1 MHPTKMNDLVI
12 VIIDDEPKA
21 REGLKNYIN
30 LLFPNNRF
38 EMILCNSVKE
48 GVLAIETYL
57 PDLVFLDIEM
67 PEANGFELFNNVKK
81 DSFEVVF
88 VTAYAEFIEKS
99 VNEIGCFGYLLKPLE
114 REKLLKIFERY
125 HDKKDDTKYLK
136 FLNTSQNKRIL
147 VQLEDILFCQADDNY
162 CEIYMKDEKSKH
174 VLSRTLGDLEK
185 KLPSTFFQRTHR
197 SFIVNMNHVSYY
209 ETDKNRLVLTHANE
223 IEAHKIPVSATY
235 RSAIRKMF
243 L

>member
-1 MHPTKMNDLVI
+1 MNNLVL

-21 REGLKNYIN
+21 REVLKGYIN
-30 LLFPNNRF
+30 ILFPNNRF

-67 PEANGFELFNNVKK
+67 PEANGFELFSKVNK

-88 VTAYAEFIEKS
+88 VTAYSQFLEKS
-99 VNEIGCFGYLLKPLE
+99 VNEIGCFGYLQKPLE

-125 HDKKDDTKYLK
+125 QEKNIQKKYLK
-136 FLNTSQNKRIL
+136 LANTSQSKRTLIK
-147 VQLEDILFCQADDNY
+147 LEDVLFCKADDNY
-162 CEIYMKDEKSKH
+162 CEIYINNDKTKHILSK
-174 VLSRTLGDLEK
+174 TLGDLEK
-185 KLPSTFFQRTHR
+185 KLPEQLFQRVHR
-197 SFIVNMNHVSYY
+197 SFIVNMSHVSYF
-209 ETDKNRLVLTHANE
+209 EKDKNLLVMNQSNGTE
-223 IEAHKIPVSATY
+223 SQRIPVSATY
-235 RSAIRKMF
+235 KDTIRKMF

>member
-1 MHPTKMNDLVI
+1 MNNLVL

-21 REGLKNYIN
+21 REVLKGYIN
-30 LLFPNNRF
+30 ILFPNNRF

-67 PEANGFELFNNVKK
+67 PEANGFELFNKVNK

-88 VTAYAEFIEKS
+88 VTAYSQFLEKS
-99 VNEIGCFGYLLKPLE
+99 VNEIGCFGYLQKPLE

-125 HDKKDDTKYLK
+125 QEKNIHKKYLK
-136 FLNTSQNKRIL
+136 LANTSQSKRTLIK
-147 VQLEDILFCQADDNY
+147 LEDVMFCKADDNY
-162 CEIYMKDEKSKH
+162 SEIYTTTDKTKH
-174 VLSRTLGDLEK
+174 ILSRTLGDLEK
-185 KLPSTFFQRTHR
+185 KLPQQLFQRVHR
-197 SFIVNMNHVSYY
+197 SYIVNMNHVSYF
-209 ETDKNRLVLTHANE
+209 E
-223 IEAHKIPVSATY
+223 KIKTCWLLIKVT
-235 RSAIRKMF
+235 KQK

>member
-1 MHPTKMNDLVI
+1 MNNLVL

-21 REGLKNYIN
+21 REVLKGYIN
-30 LLFPNNRF
+30 ILFPNNRF

-67 PEANGFELFNNVKK
+67 PEASGFELFNKVNK

-88 VTAYAEFIEKS
+88 VTAYSQFLEKS
-99 VNEIGCFGYLLKPLE
+99 VNEIGCFGYLQKPLE

-125 HDKKDDTKYLK
+125 QEKSIQKKYLK
-136 FLNTSQNKRIL
+136 LANTLQNKRTLIK
-147 VQLEDILFCQADDNY
+147 LEDVTFCKADDNY
-162 CEIYMKDEKSKH
+162 CEIYLKNDKTKH
-174 VLSRTLGDLEK
+174 ILSRTLGDLEK
-185 KLPSTFFQRTHR
+185 KLPQQLFQRVHR
-197 SFIVNMNHVSYY
+197 SFIVNMNHVSYFKK
-209 ETDKNRLVLTHANE
+209 DKNLLIINQNGE
-223 IEAHKIPVSATY
+223 EAQKIPVSATY
-235 RSAIRKMF
+235 KEAIRKMF

>member
-1 MHPTKMNDLVI
+1 MNNLVL

-21 REGLKNYIN
+21 REVLKGYIN
-30 LLFPNNRF
+30 ILFPNNRF

-67 PEANGFELFNNVKK
+67 PEANGFELFNKVNK

-88 VTAYAEFIEKS
+88 VTAYSQFLEKS
-99 VNEIGCFGYLLKPLE
+99 VNEIGCFGYLQKPLE

-125 HDKKDDTKYLK
+125 QEKNTHKKYLK
-136 FLNTSQNKRIL
+136 LANTSQSKRTLIK
-147 VQLEDILFCQADDNY
+147 LEDVMFCKADDNY
-162 CEIYMKDEKSKH
+162 SEIYTTTDKTKH
-174 VLSRTLGDLEK
+174 ILSRTLGDLEK
-185 KLPSTFFQRTHR
+185 KLPQQLFQRVHR
-197 SFIVNMNHVSYY
+197 SYIVNMNYVSYFEKDNNLLVINQGN
-209 ETDKNRLVLTHANE
+209 ET
-223 IEAHKIPVSATY
+223 EAVKIPVSTKYKDAV
-235 RSAIRKMF
+235 RQLF